1 MNNDEEQARLMAR
14 QLRELVRKLQVMGR
28 NDLLLQAIT
37 VPTLEQLRT
46 EAARGTLRRL
56 FVKDDGRLFLEG
68 DKTTSNGNNNTIE
81 VQLSP
86 VHRAV
91 YLLFL
96 RHKEGIEFKR
106 LSEYHDELLS
116 IYDHICPEGDK
127 DKMRETVE
135 RLTNPLDNA
144 INEKCSRIKSAF
156 TSLMDDYSASYY
168 IISSQSEQIDPTSPM
183 VPSSQSHHLTEKPG
197 VLLRAIRTYAL
208 KRTQIYANR
217 YLLLKVYEMREPST
231 KDM

>member
-1 MNNDEEQARLMAR
+1 MNNDDERARLIAR
-14 QLRELVRKLQVMGR
+14 QIRELVKKLQVMGR
-28 NDLLLQAIT
+28 DDLLLQAIT

-56 FVKDDGRLFLEG
+56 IVKRDGRLFLEG
-68 DKTTSNGNNNTIE
+68 NKNIGNGSNNTVE

-96 RHKEGIEFKR
+96 RHEEGIEFKR

-116 IYDHICPEGDK
+116 LYDRICPEGDQ
-127 DKMRETVE
+127 DKKRETVE

-144 INEKCSRIKSAF
+144 INEKCSRIKSVF

-168 IISSQSEQIDPTSPM
+168 IISSQSKQFDPTSP
-183 VPSSQSHHLTEKPG
+183 
-197 VLLRAIRTYAL
+197 RRWFRRL
-208 KRTQIYANR
+208 KVITLPRN
-217 YLLLKVYEMREPST
+217 LVVYEM
-231 KDM
+231 

>member
-1 MNNDEEQARLMAR
+1 MNNDEEQARLIAR
-14 QLRELVRKLQVMGR
+14 QIRELVKKLQVMGR
-28 NDLLLQAIT
+28 DDLLLQPIT

-56 FVKDDGRLFLEG
+56 IVKRDGRLFLEG
-68 DKTTSNGNNNTIE
+68 NKNIGNVSNNTVE

-96 RHKEGIEFKR
+96 RHEEGIEFKR

-116 IYDHICPEGDK
+116 LYDRICPEGDQ
-127 DKMRETVE
+127 DKKRETVE

-144 INEKCSRIKSAF
+144 INEKCSRIKSVF

-168 IISSQSEQIDPTSPM
+168 IISSQSKQFDPTSP
-183 VPSSQSHHLTEKPG
+183 
-197 VLLRAIRTYAL
+197 RRWFRRL
-208 KRTQIYANR
+208 KVITLPRN
-217 YLLLKVYEMREPST
+217 LVVYEM
-231 KDM
+231 

>member
-1 MNNDEEQARLMAR
+1 MNNDEEQALQMA
-14 QLRELVRKLQVMGR
+14 QQVRELVRKLQVMGR

-46 EAARGTLRRL
+46 KAARGTLRKLIIKR
-56 FVKDDGRLFLEG
+56 DGRIFLEG
-68 DKTTSNGNNNTIE
+68 NNTDSSNTVE

-91 YLLFL
+91 YILFL
-96 RHKEGIEFKR
+96 RNEEGIEFKR
-106 LSEYHDELLS
+106 LSDYRDELLA
-116 IYDHICPEGDK
+116 IYNRIFPDGDK

-168 IISSQSEQIDPTSPM
+168 IISSQSERIDPTSP
-183 VPSSQSHHLTEKPG
+183 
-197 VLLRAIRTYAL
+197 RRWF
-208 KRTQIYANR
+208 RR
-217 YLLLKVYEMREPST
+217 LKVITLPRELVFYE
-231 KDM
+231 

>member
-14 QLRELVRKLQVMGR
+14 QIRELVKKLQVMGR

-68 DKTTSNGNNNTIE
+68 DKNTGNGNNNTIE

-96 RHKEGIEFKR
+96 RHEEGIEFKR

-116 IYDHICPEGDK
+116 IYDHICPDGDK
-127 DKMRETVE
+127 AKMHETVD

-156 TSLMDDYSASYY
+156 TALMDDYSASYY
-168 IISSQSEQIDPTSPM
+168 IIGSQAERIDPSSP
-183 VPSSQSHHLTEKPG
+183 
-197 VLLRAIRTYAL
+197 RRWF
-208 KRTQIYANR
+208 RR
-217 YLLLKVYEMREPST
+217 LKVITLPRKLVVYE
-231 KDM
+231 

>member
-1 MNNDEEQARLMAR
+1 MNNDEEQARLIAR

-56 FVKDDGRLFLEG
+56 IVKHDGRLFLEG
-68 DKTTSNGNNNTIE
+68 SKANGNDSNNMVE

-96 RHKEGIEFKR
+96 RHEEGIEFKR

-116 IYDHICPEGDK
+116 IYDRICPEGDK

-168 IISSQSEQIDPTSPM
+168 IISSQSEQIDPTSP
-183 VPSSQSHHLTEKPG
+183 
-197 VLLRAIRTYAL
+197 RRWFRRL
-208 KRTQIYANR
+208 KVITLPRN
-217 YLLLKVYEMREPST
+217 LVVYEM
-231 KDM
+231 

>member
-1 MNNDEEQARLMAR
+1 MNNDDERARLIAR
-14 QLRELVRKLQVMGR
+14 QIRELVKKLQVMGR
-28 NDLLLQAIT
+28 DDLLLQAIT

-56 FVKDDGRLFLEG
+56 IVKRDGRLFLEG
-68 DKTTSNGNNNTIE
+68 NKNIGNGSNNTVE

-96 RHKEGIEFKR
+96 RHEEGIEFKR

-116 IYDHICPEGDK
+116 LYDRICPEGDQ
-127 DKMRETVE
+127 DKKRETVE

-144 INEKCSRIKSAF
+144 INEKCSRIKSVF
-156 TSLMDDYSASYY
+156 TYLMDDYSASYY
-168 IISSQSEQIDPTSPM
+168 IISSQSKQFDPTSP
-183 VPSSQSHHLTEKPG
+183 
-197 VLLRAIRTYAL
+197 RRWFRRL
-208 KRTQIYANR
+208 KVITLPRN
-217 YLLLKVYEMREPST
+217 LVVYEM
-231 KDM
+231 

>member
-1 MNNDEEQARLMAR
+1 MNNEVNNNEEQARQMA
-14 QLRELVRKLQVMGR
+14 QQIRELVRELQVMGR
-28 NDLLLQAIT
+28 TDLLLQAIT

-56 FVKDDGRLFLEG
+56 VVKRDGRMFLE
-68 DKTTSNGNNNTIE
+68 DKAATIAIE

-96 RHKEGIEFKR
+96 RHEEGIEFKR
-106 LSEYHDELLS
+106 LSEYRNELLS
-116 IYDHICPEGDK
+116 IYARIFPDGDK
-127 DKMRETVE
+127 DKMRETVD

-156 TSLMDDYSASYY
+156 TALMDDYSATYY
-168 IISSQSEQIDPTSPM
+168 IISSRSEQIDPTSP
-183 VPSSQSHHLTEKPG
+183 
-197 VLLRAIRTYAL
+197 RRWF
-208 KRTQIYANR
+208 RR
-217 YLLLKVYEMREPST
+217 LKVITLPRNLVVYE
-231 KDM
+231 

>member
-1 MNNDEEQARLMAR
+1 MNGSISFFVNFVTTMNNDEEQARLMAR
-14 QLRELVRKLQVMGR
+14 QIRELVKKLQVMGR

-68 DKTTSNGNNNTIE
+68 DKNTGNGNNNTIE

-96 RHKEGIEFKR
+96 RHEEGIEFKR
-106 LSEYHDELLS
+106 LSEYRDELLD
-116 IYDHICPEGDK
+116 IYDRIFPDGDK
-127 DKMRETVE
+127 AKMHETVD

-156 TSLMDDYSASYY
+156 TALMDDYSASYY
-168 IISSQSEQIDPTSPM
+168 IIGSQAERIDPSSP
-183 VPSSQSHHLTEKPG
+183 
-197 VLLRAIRTYAL
+197 RRWF
-208 KRTQIYANR
+208 RR
-217 YLLLKVYEMREPST
+217 LKVITLPRKLVVFE
-231 KDM
+231 